1 VSERGRTIGF
11 LVHDNVTMMD
21 VAGPADVFH
30 HANAFGADYKT
41 VMVSA
46 DGHAKRAANGHY
58 LMVETTAARAG
69 ALDTVLVPG
78 AYGMVA
84 KPFEQELVDAV
95 AQLTNDAKRIASVCT
110 GAFLLAHAG
119 LLNYRNATTHW
130 TQVERFRKS
139 FPLVNVVPD
148 ALFVQDDPIIT
159 SAGISS
165 GVDLALFMVEDDYGP
180 EVARAVVRQM
190 VIFNQRPGGQ
200 SQRSVA
206 VSANTSRDHVLRELL
221 DRITAEPAAEYS
233 IDAMAA
239 MTSLSASSLTRRFQ
253 EATGTSPARYVEK
266 VRIEAAQAMLQRGAT
281 VAATAAAT
289 GFGSAETLRRV
300 FTQKVG
306 MSPSLYLERLMLRHG
321 DGGHL
326 PA

>member
-1 VSERGRTIGF
+1 M
-11 LVHDNVTMMD
+11 VHDNVTMMD

-46 DGHAKRAANGHY
+46 DGQAKRAANGHF
-58 LMVETTAARAG
+58 LMVESTAARAG

-95 AQLTNDAKRIASVCT
+95 GQLTTGATRIASVCT
-110 GAFLLAHAG
+110 GAFLLAHTG
-119 LLNYRNATTHW
+119 LLNHRNATTHW

-148 ALFVQDDPIIT
+148 ALFVQDDSIIT

-190 VIFNQRPGGQ
+190 VIFNNGQAGNPSIRLPSLPPRPG
-200 SQRSVA
+200 
-206 VSANTSRDHVLRELL
+206 T
-221 DRITAEPAAEYS
+221 
-233 IDAMAA
+233 
-239 MTSLSASSLTRRFQ
+239 
-253 EATGTSPARYVEK
+253 
-266 VRIEAAQAMLQRGAT
+266 
-281 VAATAAAT
+281 
-289 GFGSAETLRRV
+289 
-300 FTQKVG
+300 
-306 MSPSLYLERLMLRHG
+306 MS
-321 DGGHL
+321 
-326 PA
+326 

>member
-1 VSERGRTIGF
+1 MGKARKGVPGG
-11 LVHDNVTMMD
+11 VC
-21 VAGPADVFH
+21 AGCEDC
-30 HANAFGADYKT
+30 AFGADYKT

-46 DGHAKRAANGHY
+46 DGQAKRAANGHH

-78 AYGMVA
+78 DYGMVA

-159 SAGISS
+159 SAGNGPPGRCPSLSS
-165 GVDLALFMVEDDYGP
+165 RIASLSVP
-180 EVARAVVRQM
+180 AVVTAR
-190 VIFNQRPGGQ
+190 FR
-200 SQRSVA
+200 RYSVTA
-206 VSANTSRDHVLRELL
+206 HSTLAPTSR
-221 DRITAEPAAEYS
+221 
-233 IDAMAA
+233 AMAD
-239 MTSLSASSLTRRFQ
+239 
-253 EATGTSPARYVEK
+253 
-266 VRIEAAQAMLQRGAT
+266 AANSVT
-281 VAATAAAT
+281 P
-289 GFGSAETLRRV
+289 LRRPLRSS
-300 FTQKVG
+300 
-306 MSPSLYLERLMLRHG
+306 MSATRSHNCS
-321 DGGHL
+321 
-326 PA
+326 